1 MRYAGRVL
9 MFALGAAVAIGAQGQ
24 VTMESLLG
32 EMTDLTALTRF
43 PDPAY
48 TVKQFSSY
56 DRRSL
61 DPAVLTDENWFANGD
76 RGQHLRQEERDG
88 ATEWVLMD
96 ADGPGAIVRFWSANP
111 ADAGIVRIYVD
122 GNAEPAIEMPLTD
135 MLGGTAAP
143 FVKPIAGERSQGWNS
158 YLPIP
163 YAQHCKV
170 TTSQPDFYYQIN
182 YRTYADGT
190 RVRSYSERESERA
203 AALVESAAAKLASP
217 ADLNLPDLPKQVAKR
232 FEHAL
237 EPGASGT
244 EPVQAPGALY
254 ALDLRVEADDL
265 EAALRGCLFEISF
278 DGLPDASV
286 VCPLGDFFGTAPG
299 PNPYA
304 SLPLGVN
311 EDGTLYC
318 RWVMPFQRGAELRF
332 TNTTHAPL
340 SISGT
345 YVLGSYEWTDA
356 SMYFHATWRSEYPVA
371 TQPRQDWTYVD
382 IDGQGRFVGDMLHI
396 TNPVKAWWGE
406 GDEKIYVDNEDFPSH
421 FGTGTEDYYG
431 YAWCSN
437 IPFTHAYHN
446 QPRCDGPA
454 NHGQT
459 CVSRFH
465 IIDNIPF
472 TKAFKFDME
481 VWHWEE
487 CEIAMAATS
496 YWYAMPGATHSG
508 PPIDTAALKIV
519 TPPPAPAPKV
529 VEGAL
534 EGESLKVVEHTGG
547 NAVVQSSDAWEWSR
561 EQQLWW
567 RDGKPGDRLT
577 VEFPVE
583 KAGRYDVRA
592 VFTKAVDYGIMRL
605 LINGEEVNPARDFY
619 NNGVIATP
627 EESFGTFELKAGA
640 NTFTAEIVGANAEA
654 IPGHMFGLDYLLLV
668 PAE

>member
-1 MRYAGRVL
+1 MRYAGRIL
-9 MFALGAAVAIGAQGQ
+9 MFALGVAVATGAQGQ
-24 VTMESLLG
+24 VTMDSLLG

-135 MLGGTAAP
+135 LLGGTAAP

-190 RVRSYSERESERA
+190 RVRSYSERERERTA
-203 AALVESAAAKLASP
+203 DLVESAAAKLASP
-217 ADLNLPDLPKQVAKR
+217 ADLRLPDLPKQVAKR

-237 EPGASGT
+237 EPDASGT

-265 EAALRGCLFEISF
+265 EAALRGCLFEITF

-318 RWVMPFQRGAELRF
+318 RWVMPFQHGAEL
-332 TNTTHAPL
+332 
-340 SISGT
+340 
-345 YVLGSYEWTDA
+345 
-356 SMYFHATWRSEYPVA
+356 
-371 TQPRQDWTYVD
+371 
-382 IDGQGRFVGDMLHI
+382 
-396 TNPVKAWWGE
+396 
-406 GDEKIYVDNEDFPSH
+406 
-421 FGTGTEDYYG
+421 
-431 YAWCSN
+431 
-437 IPFTHAYHN
+437 
-446 QPRCDGPA
+446 
-454 NHGQT
+454 
-459 CVSRFH
+459 
-465 IIDNIPF
+465 
-472 TKAFKFDME
+472 
-481 VWHWEE
+481 
-487 CEIAMAATS
+487 
-496 YWYAMPGATHSG
+496 
-508 PPIDTAALKIV
+508 
-519 TPPPAPAPKV
+519 
-529 VEGAL
+529 
-534 EGESLKVVEHTGG
+534 
-547 NAVVQSSDAWEWSR
+547 
-561 EQQLWW
+561 
-567 RDGKPGDRLT
+567 
-577 VEFPVE
+577 
-583 KAGRYDVRA
+583 
-592 VFTKAVDYGIMRL
+592 
-605 LINGEEVNPARDFY
+605 
-619 NNGVIATP
+619 
-627 EESFGTFELKAGA
+627 
-640 NTFTAEIVGANAEA
+640 
-654 IPGHMFGLDYLLLV
+654 
-668 PAE
+668 